1 MFNKMK
7 DKEVLLVSDFVGVGK
22 VALSMM
28 IPVLSTMEANLNY
41 LPTAVISN
49 NFDYGEA
56 AVQELNDF
64 MEQSKDMWEKH
75 KLRFDFISTGI
86 VMNTKQVDV
95 VKEIID
101 LHENRPII
109 ISDPI
114 MGDGG
119 RIYPGLSK
127 DVVKASREMALIAD
141 ILIPNLTELSLIVGK
156 EYPKEVSD
164 EVIKKWLTK
173 MQGRGVK
180 AAIVTSVKID
190 SKHYVYGYSDVDND
204 IFRVEYD
211 HIPVDVGGAGDIF
224 TSLMIGH
231 ISKGTDIREGVKYTT
246 EVLTNIIK
254 KEYEKGITSS
264 AEETINDIKE
274 IRIQNYL
281 QDIYNSL

>member
-1 MFNKMK
+1 IKLNIIIKNIEKIKIFYSIINKENKNKERIFNKK
-7 DKEVLLVSDFVGVGK
+7 KEKELLIDSDFVGVGK

-109 ISDPI
+109 ISDP
-114 MGDGG
+114 
-119 RIYPGLSK
+119 
-127 DVVKASREMALIAD
+127 
-141 ILIPNLTELSLIVGK
+141 
-156 EYPKEVSD
+156 
-164 EVIKKWLTK
+164 
-173 MQGRGVK
+173 
-180 AAIVTSVKID
+180 
-190 SKHYVYGYSDVDND
+190 
-204 IFRVEYD
+204 
-211 HIPVDVGGAGDIF
+211 
-224 TSLMIGH
+224 
-231 ISKGTDIREGVKYTT
+231 
-246 EVLTNIIK
+246 
-254 KEYEKGITSS
+254 
-264 AEETINDIKE
+264 
-274 IRIQNYL
+274 
-281 QDIYNSL
+281 